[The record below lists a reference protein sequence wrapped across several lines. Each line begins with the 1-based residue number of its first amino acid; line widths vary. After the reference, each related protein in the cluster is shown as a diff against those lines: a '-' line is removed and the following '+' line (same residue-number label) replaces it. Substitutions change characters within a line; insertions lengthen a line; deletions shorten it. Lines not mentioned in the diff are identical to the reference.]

1 MPRRK
6 TTQTKT
12 LAQDAKGRYLKNI
25 GWARNPATGK
35 ISQRKFY
42 LGHDKDAALHAAARL
57 AALWKCVERRFA
69 RLHRQRQIQEALP
82 EPHRPPVEYEMT
94 GNVLQV
100 KPYVAR
106 ALWCPISLQIAD
118 AIKSDLPIAKLPLK
132 LSSPK
137 ALQKSGKH
145 TFDTIGG
152 LSAATEML
160 DQMRQDFN
168 VIHIEFEDETL
179 ADITNQE
186 IQNTAHRLQAE
197 SARLLAEPL
206 CNQQLHHAIEDY
218 KKSCLQEHVD
228 NDGESTEWA
237 KTRVRQI
244 EFVRRNTQN
253 LDLTQV
259 GEKSLVQI
267 IDIIRGRPFTL
278 RTGKHC
284 SKRFAASCLKE
295 FRVFLKW
302 LDKSKSY
309 FWVWPA
315 RYEYTPGRVSDVATE
330 ISGSQP
336 AKRLIETNTI
346 PELTELYCEAEPI
359 QRLYMLLGLNC
370 GLIAAEQTDLRNNEI
385 YLGTRHPD
393 SNALEIPE
401 GREGDWIVRFRGKTK
416 VYGTWSLWPETI
428 TAIRWW
434 MVERDRIKQA
444 ICLGLKEK
452 AEEFERATEGRFLIT
467 QKGKPVSTKTRR
479 TGRLPNS
486 WNSLLDRIVTQN
498 QSFNRLSIKYLRK
511 TGASLV
517 RKVSNGE
524 LASIYLAH
532 GKPHGGDSDLEAY
545 ANRPF
550 EQLFDALDLV
560 HQRLQ
565 PLWDAVP
572 EPFAQPR
579 RLGGKNHI
587 SKAKIQRIRRLA
599 TSGRSIERIAKEVSV
614 HTTTVRRHLPDF
626 ITQRQKVNG

>member
-1 MPRRK
+1 M
-6 TTQTKT
+6 
-12 LAQDAKGRYLKNI
+12 
-25 GWARNPATGK
+25 
-35 ISQRKFY
+35 
-42 LGHDKDAALHAAARL
+42 
-57 AALWKCVERRFA
+57 
-69 RLHRQRQIQEALP
+69 
-82 EPHRPPVEYEMT
+82 
-94 GNVLQV
+94 
-100 KPYVAR
+100 
-106 ALWCPISLQIAD
+106 
-118 AIKSDLPIAKLPLK
+118 
-132 LSSPK
+132 
-137 ALQKSGKH
+137 
-145 TFDTIGG
+145 
-152 LSAATEML
+152 
-160 DQMRQDFN
+160 
-168 VIHIEFEDETL
+168 
-179 ADITNQE
+179 
-186 IQNTAHRLQAE
+186 
-197 SARLLAEPL
+197 
-206 CNQQLHHAIEDY
+206 
-218 KKSCLQEHVD
+218 
-228 NDGESTEWA
+228 
-237 KTRVRQI
+237 
-244 EFVRRNTQN
+244 
-253 LDLTQV
+253 
-259 GEKSLVQI
+259 
-267 IDIIRGRPFTL
+267 
-278 RTGKHC
+278 
-284 SKRFAASCLKE
+284 
-295 FRVFLKW
+295 
-302 LDKSKSY
+302 
-309 FWVWPA
+309 
-315 RYEYTPGRVSDVATE
+315 
-330 ISGSQP
+330 
-336 AKRLIETNTI
+336 
-346 PELTELYCEAEPI
+346 
-359 QRLYMLLGLNC
+359 
-370 GLIAAEQTDLRNNEI
+370 
-385 YLGTRHPD
+385 
-393 SNALEIPE
+393 
-401 GREGDWIVRFRGKTK
+401 
-416 VYGTWSLWPETI
+416 WPETI

-434 MVERDRIKQA
+434 MVEQDRIKQA